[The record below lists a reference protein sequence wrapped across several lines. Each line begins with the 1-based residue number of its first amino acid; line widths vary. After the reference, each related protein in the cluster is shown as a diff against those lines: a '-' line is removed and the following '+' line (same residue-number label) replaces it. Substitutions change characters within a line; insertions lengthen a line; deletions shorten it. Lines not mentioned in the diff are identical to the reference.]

1 MNFSRV
7 KNIKK
12 IVVSSLLIG
21 TLLISQLQSAL
32 TIGDL
37 PYNKG
42 VKGVHLTGL
51 SNMATVNKVNTFIF
65 EEMENVY
72 LINADNPVD
81 AISGG
86 VFIGITKGATV
97 LVKDNK
103 IDDLTREKIKRAKN
117 VYIIGGETSVS
128 DSLVKG
134 FENYRGRISGNN
146 RYETAVEV
154 SKRLGVNRDILMV
167 NGSNIIDAISAVS
180 LAINEDM
187 TILFTDK
194 DELPEVT
201 KKELLNSGEHNEIYF
216 VGGENVISTEVKE
229 EVYRL
234 ANKDIKKIH
243 EKTISGNN
251 RYETSV
257 EVSKKFS
264 KPVENA
270 VLVNGEK
277 PGDAVASIPLAGF
290 KSAPIMLVD
299 NQENYVLGAYLS
311 ENKSIK
317 ELIAV
322 STEDNIKLSY
332 MKSMIANINNVS
344 DNQVKIDDGTGKE
357 LKTIP
362 VNTYNKIEKN
372 LEKVENKAK
381 EVKPAQ
387 KKEEQKKETVFE
399 KVKKIKKVS
408 DVSNIVKQPVQSI
421 KNENKPALKN
431 PGTKE
436 VVINGKTV
444 KYKKVIE
451 MKATAYDASY
461 ESNGQWGGITAIG
474 TKLRPGVVAVDP
486 SIIPLRSKVY
496 VEGTDSW
503 GDYGQAVAEDVGGA
517 IKGNRI
523 DLFYSSKDTVKKFGR
538 RNVKVYVLE

>member
-21 TLLISQLQSAL
+21 TLLISQGQSAL

-37 PYNKG
+37 PYNKE
-42 VKGVHLTGL
+42 VKGIHLTGL

-65 EEMENVY
+65 EEIENVY

-86 VFIGITKGATV
+86 VFIGITKGAIV

-128 DSLVKG
+128 DSLVKD

-167 NGSNIIDAISAVS
+167 NGDNIIDAISVVS
-180 LAINEDM
+180 LAVNEDM

-194 DELPEVT
+194 DELPDVT

-216 VGGENVISTEVKE
+216 IGGEGAISTEVKE

-234 ANKDIKKIH
+234 VNKDVKKIH

-264 KPVENA
+264 KPVEN
-270 VLVNGEK
+270 VVFINGEN
-277 PGDAVASIPLAGF
+277 PEDAVASIPLAEF
-290 KSAPIMLVD
+290 KSAPIILVD
-299 NQENYVLGAYLS
+299 NQENFALGAYLS
-311 ENKSIK
+311 ENKTVK

-332 MKSMIANINNVS
+332 MKSMVANMNNVS
-344 DNQVKIDDGTGKE
+344 DDQVKIDDGTGKE

-362 VNTYNKIEKN
+362 VNTYNKIEKS
-372 LEKVENKAK
+372 LEKVENKVK

-387 KKEEQKKETVFE
+387 KKEAPKKETVSE
-399 KVKKIKKVS
+399 KVKKIKKAS
-408 DVSNIVKQPVQSI
+408 DVSNIVKQPIQSI
-421 KNENKPALKN
+421 KSENKPELKN
-431 PGTKE
+431 PGAKE

-444 KYKKVIE
+444 RYKKVIE
-451 MKATAYDASY
+451 MRATAYDASY
-461 ESNGQWGGITAIG
+461 ESNGHWGAVTAIG

-486 SIIPLRSKVY
+486 RVIPLRSKVY

-523 DLFYSSKDTVKKFGR
+523 DLFYSSRDTVKRFGR

>member
-21 TLLISQLQSAL
+21 TLLISQWQSAL

-51 SNMATVNKVNTFIF
+51 SNIATVNKVNTFIF

-299 NQENYVLGAYLS
+299 NQENYALGAYLS

-421 KNENKPALKN
+421 KNENKSALKN

>member
-21 TLLISQLQSAL
+21 TLLISQGQSAL

-37 PYNKG
+37 PYNKE
-42 VKGVHLTGL
+42 VKGIHLTGL

-65 EEMENVY
+65 EEIENVY

-86 VFIGITKGATV
+86 VFIGITKGAIV

-117 VYIIGGETSVS
+117 VYIIGGETSVF
-128 DSLVKG
+128 DSLVKD

-167 NGSNIIDAISAVS
+167 NGDNIIDAISVVS
-180 LAINEDM
+180 LAVNEDM

-194 DELPEVT
+194 DELLDVT

-216 VGGENVISTEVKE
+216 IGGEGAISTEVKE

-234 ANKDIKKIH
+234 VNKDVKKIH

-264 KPVENA
+264 KPVEN
-270 VLVNGEK
+270 VVFINGEN
-277 PGDAVASIPLAGF
+277 PEDAVASIPLVEF
-290 KSAPIMLVD
+290 KSAPIIFVD
-299 NQENYVLGAYLS
+299 NQENFALGAYLS
-311 ENKSIK
+311 ENKTVK

-332 MKSMIANINNVS
+332 MKSMVANMNNVS
-344 DNQVKIDDGTGKE
+344 DDQVKIDDGTGKE

-362 VNTYNKIEKN
+362 VNTYNKIEKS
-372 LEKVENKAK
+372 LEKVENKVK

-387 KKEEQKKETVFE
+387 KKEAPKKKTVSE
-399 KVKKIKKVS
+399 KVKKIKKAS
-408 DVSNIVKQPVQSI
+408 DVSNIVKQPIQSI
-421 KNENKPALKN
+421 KSENKPELKN
-431 PGTKE
+431 PGAKE

-444 KYKKVIE
+444 RYKKVIE
-451 MKATAYDASY
+451 MRATAYDASY
-461 ESNGQWGGITAIG
+461 ESNGHWGAVTAIG
-474 TKLRPGVVAVDP
+474 TKLRPGVVAVDLRV
-486 SIIPLRSKVY
+486 IPLRSKVY
-496 VEGTDSW
+496 VEGIDSW
-503 GDYGQAVAEDVGGA
+503 GDYRQAVAEDVGGA

-523 DLFYSSKDTVKKFGR
+523 DLFYSSRDTVKRFGR

>member
-21 TLLISQLQSAL
+21 TLLISQWQSAL

-42 VKGVHLTGL
+42 VKRVHLTGL

-65 EEMENVY
+65 EEMENIY

-128 DSLVKG
+128 DFLVKG

-277 PGDAVASIPLAGF
+277 PGDAVA
-290 KSAPIMLVD
+290 
-299 NQENYVLGAYLS
+299 
-311 ENKSIK
+311 
-317 ELIAV
+317 
-322 STEDNIKLSY
+322 
-332 MKSMIANINNVS
+332 
-344 DNQVKIDDGTGKE
+344 
-357 LKTIP
+357 
-362 VNTYNKIEKN
+362 
-372 LEKVENKAK
+372 
-381 EVKPAQ
+381 
-387 KKEEQKKETVFE
+387 
-399 KVKKIKKVS
+399 
-408 DVSNIVKQPVQSI
+408 
-421 KNENKPALKN
+421 
-431 PGTKE
+431 
-436 VVINGKTV
+436 
-444 KYKKVIE
+444 
-451 MKATAYDASY
+451 
-461 ESNGQWGGITAIG
+461 
-474 TKLRPGVVAVDP
+474 
-486 SIIPLRSKVY
+486 
-496 VEGTDSW
+496 
-503 GDYGQAVAEDVGGA
+503 
-517 IKGNRI
+517 
-523 DLFYSSKDTVKKFGR
+523 
-538 RNVKVYVLE
+538 

>member
-21 TLLISQLQSAL
+21 TLLISQWQSAL

-299 NQENYVLGAYLS
+299 NQENYALGAYLS

-421 KNENKPALKN
+421 KNENKLALKN